1 MHRGG
6 GLTGAVAAASRALF
20 LAALLLAGAC
30 VAPAPGSSEASAE
43 KAPIPNAQ
51 RQALAHVERMRG
63 ITAARNADEA
73 RKYNAW
79 LEEAW
84 KFFLANPKD
93 AVPVLRR
100 ELAAEMARKP
110 RNDFMLLDL
119 GYFLHEHGEA
129 ADRAPARDALL
140 ALDPAAPVM
149 RFNEQELFEFT
160 HAAASDGDAR
170 VLDFIDRAFLR
181 TPRKLQLPD
190 GVALDATGACVVL
203 YGSYGTAAEAHVR
216 RLLAD
221 RPVRQRVLE
230 VLIWIGTP
238 ESNPDVRSA
247 LLASAQDYE
256 TFVRAATFLIRT
268 GGPQGRFFLLGVDP
282 KALAPRTRE
291 YYNRIR
297 KGVQDTSFETLAKA
311 FDTEARVRIPDEE
324 LKRRMGAM
332 TSGYGSGER
341 VPPDAIVRSSL
352 PRTLLIEQLLRARE
366 ASLRRLTG
374 SSLGDVRVTDALLN
388 ALYYREK

>member
-1 MHRGG
+1 
-6 GLTGAVAAASRALF
+6 LASRAVALC
-20 LAALLLAGAC
+20 ALLLAVAC
-30 VAPAPGSSEASAE
+30 VAPGTDSGGKGAD
-43 KAPIPNAQ
+43 KAPIPNTQ
-51 RQALAHVERMRG
+51 RQAMAHVQRMRG
-63 ITAARNADEA
+63 IGAAASPEEA
-73 RKYNAW
+73 RKFNVW
-79 LEEAW
+79 LDEAW

-100 ELAAEMARKP
+100 ELAVEMARKP

-129 ADRAPARDALL
+129 ADRAPAREALL

-160 HAAASDGDAR
+160 HAAASDGDPR
-170 VLDFIDRAFLR
+170 MLDFIDRAFLR
-181 TPRKLQLPD
+181 TSRKLQLP
-190 GVALDATGACVVL
+190 GGMALDSTGACVVL

-216 RLLAD
+216 RLLGDAA
-221 RPVRQRVLE
+221 VRQRVIE
-230 VLIWIGTP
+230 ILIWIGTP
-238 ESNPDVRSA
+238 ESNADVRSA
-247 LLASAQDYE
+247 MLAGAQDYE
-256 TFVRAATFLIRT
+256 TFVRGATFLIRA
-268 GGPQGRFFLLGVDP
+268 GGPQGRFFLLGLD
-282 KALAPRTRE
+282 ARTLTPRARE
-291 YYNRIR
+291 YYTRIR

-341 VPPDAIVRSSL
+341 VPPEAILRSSL
-352 PRTLLIEQLLRARE
+352 PRALLIEQLLRARE

-374 SSLGDVRVTDALLN
+374 SSLADVRVTDALLN

>member
-1 MHRGG
+1 VHRGG

-84 KFFLANPKD
+84 KFFLANPRD

-160 HAAASDGDAR
+160 HAAASDGDGR

-203 YGSYGTAAEAHVR
+203 YGSYGKAAEAHLR
-216 RLLAD
+216 RLLGD
-221 RPVRQRVLE
+221 RAVRQRVLE

-282 KALAPRTRE
+282 KMLAPRTRE

-297 KGVQDTSFETLAKA
+297 KGVQETSFETLAKA
-311 FDTEARVRIPDEE
+311 FDTETRVRIPDEE

-341 VPPDAIVRSSL
+341 VPPEAIVRSSL
-352 PRTLLIEQLLRARE
+352 PRALLIEQLLRARE

>member
-1 MHRGG
+1 VHRGG
-6 GLTGAVAAASRALF
+6 GLIRIVAVVSRVPF
-20 LAALLLAGAC
+20 LAALLLAVAC
-30 VAPAPGSSEASAE
+30 AAPAPDPGGKAGA
-43 KAPIPNAQ
+43 APIPNTQ

-63 ITAARNADEA
+63 IGAAANADEA

-100 ELAAEMARKP
+100 ELAVEMARKP

-129 ADRAPARDALL
+129 SDRGPAREALL
-140 ALDPAAPVM
+140 ALDPGAAVM
-149 RFNEQELFEFT
+149 RFNQQELFDFT

-170 VLDFIDRAFLR
+170 VLAFIDRAFLR
-181 TPRKLQLPD
+181 TPRQLQLPN
-190 GVALDATGACVVL
+190 GPALDATGACVVL
-203 YGSYGTAAEAHVR
+203 YGSYGAAAQAHLR

-221 RPVRQRVLE
+221 AGVRQRVLE

-238 ESNPDVRSA
+238 ESNADVRSA
-247 LLASAQDYE
+247 LLAGAQDYE
-256 TFVRAATFLIRT
+256 TFVRGATFLIRA
-268 GGPQGRFFLLGVDP
+268 GGPQGRFFLLGIDAKVLG
-282 KALAPRTRE
+282 ARGRE
-291 YYNRIR
+291 YYTRIR
-297 KGVQDTSFETLAKA
+297 KGVQDTNFETLARA
-311 FDTEARVRIPDEE
+311 FDTEAKVRIPDEE

-341 VPPDAIVRSSL
+341 VPPEAIVRSSL
-352 PRTLLIEQLLRARE
+352 PRAFLIEQLLRARE

-374 SSLGDVRVTDALLN
+374 SSLADVRVTDALLN